1 MVTHN
6 LDKLIDRLN
15 VIEKSLVPQAAE
27 QALKSL
33 GFEIRD
39 LLQKEMMREYKSPS
53 SHTLR
58 SPYFRQEGLTLTIGI
73 SDKANNGISP
83 SRYLWPTDSS
93 KGSFNKPT
101 APTSIDG
108 AILTRFG
115 ITDIA
120 TPATSSRA
128 GAQLLNAKG
137 ALRSRK
143 VQRLLDQLANP
154 GSGRESYFV
163 VKPGES
169 SNLRGGGYRRYRV
182 KSDNSTVF
190 TFTKQTSKPSIDFHS
205 VMIKAA
211 EERLPVLIE
220 QKLRRLLGR

>member
-1 MVTHN
+1 MITHN

-15 VIEKSLVPQAAE
+15 VIEKSLLPQAAE

-33 GFEIRD
+33 GFDIRD
-39 LLQKEMMREYKSPS
+39 LLQKEMQREYKSPS
-53 SHTLR
+53 AYTLR
-58 SPYFRQEGLTLTIGI
+58 SPYFKQDGLSLTVGI

-83 SRYLWPTDSS
+83 SRYLWPTSSS
-93 KGSFNKPT
+93 KGSGRKPT

-108 AILTRFG
+108 AMLARFG
-115 ITDIA
+115 ITEIA
-120 TPATSSRA
+120 TPVTSSRA
-128 GAQLLNAKG
+128 GAQFLNAKG

-154 GSGRESYFV
+154 GSAKEQYFV

-169 SNLRGGGYRRYRV
+169 SNLQGGIYRRYRV
-182 KSDNSTVF
+182 KSDISTVF
-190 TFTKQTSKPSIDFHS
+190 TFTKQTSKPSLDFHG

-211 EERLPVLIE
+211 EERLPKLIRS
-220 QKLRRLLGR
+220 KLSRLLSQ